1 PEPVL
6 FRLGMAVMAKNFTLD
21 INRAREYLDYDPR
34 VSLWTALDEFCAWWR
49 AQGL

>member
-1 PEPVL
+1 
-6 FRLGMAVMAKNFTLD
+6 
-21 INRAREYLDYDPR
+21 DYDPR

>member
-1 PEPVL
+1 
-6 FRLGMAVMAKNFTLD
+6 
-21 INRAREYLDYDPR
+21 PR